1 MINFYLMRKRSLW
14 YLGLVFLL
22 AFSALVA
29 QGQSVTITGKVT
41 DAETQQGLPG
51 ASVLVVGT
59 TTGTITDADGNFSL
73 NVNASSSSVKVTIS
87 FIGYASANVDVQ
99 IANGSTAPINVALQ
113 PDIRS
118 LDEVVV
124 VGSTLQSTKRQLGNT
139 INSVSAK
146 DLEKSGTGN
155 LFGALQ
161 GKIPGAQI
169 TQNSGDPAGG
179 MTIRLRGVKSLS
191 GNSDPLY
198 VIDGVVS
205 SNSTTNV
212 SQTAVTSA
220 GVSLGTNRMADINP
234 NDVESINIL
243 NGAAAAAIYG
253 SRAINGVVVITTK
266 RGKSG
271 KPKFTF
277 STSFNTNELRKK
289 VPFTTYGKQFWSAT
303 QVQHTIA
310 NVGSPTTP
318 NSIFVE
324 GNTNGDRYVGTSL
337 VDVTRYDY
345 QDQIFRAGSGTDN
358 YFSVT
363 GGNDKTSY
371 LASASYMK
379 NEGIIKGT
387 DFQRYGVRLRL
398 DQTLSNWAKLSMGLA
413 YNNSSANEKP
423 NGNVFYSP
431 INSVT
436 ITNNTYDIAQ
446 RDAFGNLQA
455 VDGGRVNPLTVIETF
470 NFSQKVNRAIAD
482 VQLKLAPIKGLNVDL
497 LAGLDTYSEQGLNYI
512 PAYTYTTNS
521 GNYPTGF
528 ASSAANQAFLMNFD
542 FNTTYERDF
551 GDFKSI
557 STLGFNYQYNRSDF
571 TSASGQGISTGI
583 KTVSGATTNLA
594 TVYDLSQFNIYGGFL
609 QHTLG
614 YKNFAFLTLS
624 GRIDGSSK
632 FEKNSTDQFYG
643 KVSGSLVVSDL
654 DFWKQS
660 LGSSVNSFKVR
671 AAFGDAGGLNAIGPY
686 SRFQNVTG
694 GQFLNKGAFTASNR
708 VSNPNIKPERMREL
722 EVGAD
727 LGILGDRFSVGFT
740 WYKQE
745 ISDLIV
751 DYVVASST
759 GGTSKLDNVG
769 TMVNTGIELALGA
782 SVVKTTDW
790 GWDINLI
797 YSRNRNTVN
806 KLGSPRIQIAN
817 DTGAPVW
824 HVEGQPASVFFGT
837 YFARDDSG
845 NILLN
850 SSSQFYQERGNATTN
865 VAERDPAT
873 GVPYQT
879 GTSSGLV
886 RKVIG
891 NPNPDYTASVSTSV
905 RYKNLTFSALL
916 DAVQGFS
923 VFNADRRTRQG
934 IGNGEYA
941 EKELKGELPR
951 GYIWSMYSV
960 EEWRIEDG
968 SFVKLREMSLSYNLP
983 PIIKGISNLQL
994 SLTGRNLYSWD
1005 SYGGYDPETNAG
1017 NNSDRFRATDFGNVP
1032 IPRSYQVKLVANF

>member
-1 MINFYLMRKRSLW
+1 MINFYRLKKRGLECLSLA
-14 YLGLVFLL
+14 FLL
-22 AFSALVA
+22 ACSAFA
-29 QGQSVTITGKVT
+29 QGQSVVITGKIT

-73 NVNASSSSVKVTIS
+73 NANASGSSVKITIS
-87 FIGYASANVDVQ
+87 FIGYVANTVEVQ
-99 IANGSTAPINVALQ
+99 IANGSTAPINVSLQ
-113 PDIRS
+113 SDIKS

-124 VGSTLQSTKRQLGNT
+124 IGSTLQTSRRQLGNT

-161 GKIPGAQI
+161 GKVPGAQI

-234 NDVESINIL
+234 NDVENINVL

-266 RGKSG
+266 RGKAG

-289 VPFTTYGKQFWSAT
+289 VPFTTYGKQFWSTT

-310 NVGSPTTP
+310 NVGSPITP

-324 GNTNGDRYVGTSL
+324 GNTNGDRYVGTNL
-337 VDVTRYDY
+337 VDVSRYDY
-345 QDQIFRAGSGTDN
+345 QDQIFRTGSGTDN

-371 LASASYMK
+371 LASVSYMK

-387 DFQRYGVRLRL
+387 DFQRYGLRLRL
-398 DQTLSNWAKLSMGLA
+398 DQRLSSWAKLSMGLA

-436 ITNNTYDIAQ
+436 ITNNTYDITK
-446 RDAFGNLQA
+446 RDPFGNLQA

-470 NFSQKVNRAIAD
+470 DFSQKVNRAIAD
-482 VQLKLAPIKGLNVDL
+482 VQLKLAPMKGLNVDF

-512 PAYTYTTNS
+512 PAYTYLTNS

-528 ASSAANQAFLMNFD
+528 ASSAANQAFLANLD
-542 FNTTYERDF
+542 FNVTYEKDF
-551 GDFKSI
+551 NDFKSI
-557 STLGFNYQYNRSDF
+557 STAGFNYQYNRNDF
-571 TSASGQGISTGI
+571 TAASGQGISSGI
-583 KTVSGATTNLA
+583 KTVSGATTNLS
-594 TVYDLSQFNIYGGFL
+594 TIYDLGQFNIYGGFL

-614 YKNFAFLTLS
+614 YKNLVFLTAS

-632 FEKNSTDQFYG
+632 FDKNATNQFYG
-643 KVSGSLVVSDL
+643 KVSGSVIISDL
-654 DFWKQS
+654 DFWKQ
-660 LGSSVNSFKVR
+660 LVGSVVNSFKIR

-708 VSNPNIKPERMREL
+708 ISNPNIKPERMREL

-727 LGILGDRFSVGFT
+727 FGILRDKFNVGVA
-740 WYKQE
+740 WYNQE

-769 TMVNTGIELALGA
+769 TMVNKGIELSLGA
-782 SVVKTTDW
+782 SIIKTPDW
-790 GWDINLI
+790 DWDINLI

-806 KLGSPRIQIAN
+806 KLGTPRIQIAN

-824 HVEGQPASVFFGT
+824 HVEGQAASVFFGT
-837 YFARDDSG
+837 YFARDANG
-845 NILLN
+845 NILLTGEK
-850 SSSQFYQERGNATTN
+850 QFYQERGNATTN
-865 VAERDPAT
+865 VPERDPVT
-873 GVPYQT
+873 GLPYQT

-886 RKVIG
+886 RKIIG
-891 NPNPDYTASVSTSV
+891 NPNPDYTASLSTSV
-905 RYKNLTFSALL
+905 RYKGLTFSALF

-941 EKELKGELPR
+941 EKELKGEIPR
-951 GYIWSMYSV
+951 GYIWSLYSV

-968 SFVKLREMSLSYNLP
+968 SFVKLRELSLTYNLP
-983 PIIKGISNLQL
+983 PLIKGISNLQL
-994 SLTGRNLYSWD
+994 SLAGRNLYSWD
-1005 SYGGYDPETNAG
+1005 NYQGYDPETNAG

-1032 IPRSYQVKLVANF
+1032 IPRSYQIKLTANF